1 MINYN
6 SAIPYIAG
14 FYGEE
19 HQLIQLA
26 EEAAELAQAALKRHK
41 ALTET
46 TPADT
51 MVATRKAL
59 AEEIADVLIMCEQII
74 YLEGFEDRVREI
86 IDTKI
91 QRQIERIKGRDNDV
105 ALHNCR

>member
-1 MINYN
+1 MTNYN

-14 FYGEE
+14 VYGEE
-19 HQLIQLA
+19 KQLIQTA
-26 EEAAELAQAALKRHK
+26 EEAAE
-41 ALTET
+41 
-46 TPADT
+46 T

-86 IDTKI
+86 IDSKI
-91 QRQIERIKGRDNDV
+91 QRQIDRIKGV
-105 ALHNCR
+105 KV